1 MKIFTVLKK
10 LWSALTSSSGPLVD
24 AHANVANSN
33 VSQGKNSPFVNVT
46 ANISAN
52 EDSLRTKINELQ
64 TEIEKVKSES
74 EDKYALLQQKYDQ
87 MRAIEPVPGKSYFL
101 HKATSR
107 MICPKCYSELDG
119 ALHFL
124 TKATYNNTMG
134 MECQVCD
141 KFYPDNHN
149 A

>member
-1 MKIFTVLKK
+1 MINLLKK
-10 LWSALTSSSGPLVD
+10 LFSLLSPTDRPLVD
-24 AHANVANSN
+24 AHNDSTNSN
-33 VSQGKNSPFVNVT
+33 FSRGKNSPVVT
-46 ANISAN
+46 VTNNMSAN
-52 EDSLRTKINELQ
+52 EESLRAKIIELQ
-64 TEIEKVKSES
+64 TENEKLKSEF
-74 EDKYALLQQKYDQ
+74 EVLKREYD
-87 MRAIEPVPGKSYFL
+87 RLISVEPVPDKCYL
-101 HKATSR
+101 RHKATSR